1 MRDVIQRR
9 GVSSTFPE
17 IRSVVERGVTADLHI
32 SRRLRMCDC
41 IRKQRLIFPMH
52 ALEALQERDRPQLTR
67 LVRERQRLIHMAQ
80 YLRLSC
86 LIPLPARQVH
96 ERKDCPNLNTVPL
109 GRRRQTFEQIEGLRI
124 VADCLGTSV
133 DFCRYSGRLESITQS
148 LLHVSRSEP
157 VISK

>member
-1 MRDVIQRR
+1 MRDVLQRR

-17 IRSVVERGVTADLHI
+17 IRAVIECGVTAELHI
-32 SRRLRMCDC
+32 SRRVRMCDC
-41 IRKQRLIFPMH
+41 IRKQCLIFPMH
-52 ALEALQERDRPQLTR
+52 TLEALQERDRPQLTR
-67 LVRERQRLIHMAQ
+67 LVRERQRLINMAQ

-86 LIPLPARQVH
+86 LIPLPARQVQ
-96 ERKDCPNLNTVPL
+96 ERKDCPNVNTVSF

-124 VADCLGTSV
+124 VADRLGTSV
-133 DFCRYSGRLESITQS
+133 DFCRYSGRFKSIAQS